1 MRPSVRNRAG
11 GEIGRGGWMGATA
24 LSKMEGQCSITFS
37 NAHAVADVV
46 ISQFT
51 LLDLLEFVLKVMQE
65 WNTA

>member
-1 MRPSVRNRAG
+1 MRPCVHNRG
-11 GEIGRGGWMGATA
+11 REIGNGRGAIA
-24 LSKMEGQCSITFS
+24 LSKMEGQCSVTFS

-51 LLDLLEFVLKVMQE
+51 LLDLLEFVLKVIQE